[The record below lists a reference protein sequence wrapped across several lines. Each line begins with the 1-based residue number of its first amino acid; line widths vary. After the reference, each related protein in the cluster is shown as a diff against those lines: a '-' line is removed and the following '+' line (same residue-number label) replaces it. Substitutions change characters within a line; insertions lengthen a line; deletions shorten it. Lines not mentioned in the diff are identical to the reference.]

1 MKNNEILII
10 NDKVIL
16 NDLYRK
22 SLISLLKNKFQGV
35 HSCGIFDLKSLCFI
49 LFKILNPKIIIIS
62 SNLRSNIFSMLFF
75 WKKGAVILN
84 GMGTFRENKFLRII
98 LLKLFSL
105 NWKKKIIIQSYADY
119 RYFRIKSKRQYFW
132 VPGSGGINIKSGIKE
147 NFIVI
152 QRDKKIQR
160 VFKSICSFLKII
172 KNQKLSIVGCNDV
185 KKLKSLFKDYQ
196 VNFVGYQN
204 YKNIFLEGGRFVQP
218 SGHGE
223 GFPHSLAHAIVSGF
237 DVYIDKKEFLRFG
250 LNHLGGKKKMFS
262 GRWCIL
268 IGLDKIA
275 KKINDKNIAEEY
287 FNIISKNCI

>member
-10 NDKVIL
+10 NDKVAL
-16 NDLYRK
+16 NDLYRR
-22 SLISLLKNKFQGV
+22 SLINLLKNKFSII
-35 HSCGIFDLKSLCFI
+35 HSCGIFDIKDFFFI
-49 LFKILNPKIIIIS
+49 LFKILDPNIIIIS
-62 SNLRSNIFSMLFF
+62 SNLRSNIFSMFFF

-84 GMGTFRENKFLRII
+84 GMGTYRGTKLLRII

-105 NWKKKIIIQSYADY
+105 NWKKIIIIQSYADY
-119 RYFRIKSKRQYFW
+119 RYFRIKSKKNYFW
-132 VPGSGGINIKSGIKE
+132 VPGSGGINIKSGTKK

-152 QRDKKIQR
+152 QRDEKIQR
-160 VFKSICSFLKII
+160 VFYSICSFLKII

-204 YKNIFLEGGRFVQP
+204 YKKIFLEGGRFVQP

-223 GFPHSLAHAIVSGF
+223 GFPHSLAHAIVSGL
-237 DVYIDKKEFLRFG
+237 DVYIDKKEFLRYG
-250 LNHLGGKKKMFS
+250 LNHLGGKKELFS
-262 GRWCIL
+262 GRWYIL
-268 IGLDKIA
+268 IGSDKIA
-275 KKINDKNIAEEY
+275 KKINDKNIAEKY